1 MKKRYAVFVSPTD
14 DYFTLADNNP
24 IVMNKFYLVLLL
36 LAAVA
41 VLAAPAAAEVTL
53 GGSTATISGTSSP
66 SGAEVYDAGTYQG
79 TKPCNIIVHTT
90 ATPIDHDIVVS
101 KNGYYDYHH
110 YIGDVY
116 TDQYINR
123 QCSPDPRGP
132 DRIS

>member
-14 DYFTLADNNP
+14 DYFTLADDDP
-24 IVMNKFYLVLLL
+24 IVMNKFYLVLVL

-53 GGSTATISGTSSP
+53 GGSVGVSTATISVTSSP

-90 ATPIDHDIVVS
+90 ATRSITILLFPKTGTMITITTS
-101 KNGYYDYHH
+101 AMCTL
-110 YIGDVY
+110 IS
-116 TDQYINR
+116 T
-123 QCSPDPRGP
+123 SP
-132 DRIS
+132 SMQS